1 MRATNFAWTA
11 LRLVTGLYFLA
22 TGLLITTSLV
32 FHVGRPPA
40 QPTLRATVFD
50 NALHASGFMDPLLA
64 LNFIV
69 GGGALL
75 LARTAPFGLVMLA
88 PTVTVIVAFNMVLA
102 GLVPW
107 ALFVAA
113 VWLALAWRYR
123 SGFASLFNWTP
134 RPAPAG

>member
-1 MRATNFAWTA
+1 MRATSLAWAA
-11 LRLVTGLYFLA
+11 LRLLTGLYYLVI
-22 TGLLITTSLV
+22 GLLITTSLV
-32 FHVGRPPA
+32 LHVGAPPA
-40 QPTLRATVFD
+40 QPTLRASVFD

-64 LNFIV
+64 LNFIA

-88 PTVTVIVAFNMVLA
+88 PTVTVIVAFNIVLA

-107 ALFVAA
+107 ALLVAA

-123 SGFASLFNWTP
+123 SGFAGLFNWTP